1 MDKLRTYLSDHLS
14 GSIVA
19 IDLAR
24 RRASSQGDDEIGTD
38 LRRFAAEVERDQRTL
53 RNVIAS
59 LDVSPSMIKELMA
72 SGTAWVDS
80 IRSALNLA
88 GAPNLVR
95 DVELLIMGVRGK
107 ELLWRTLEGIGVE
120 TDPPIRDLQGRAAA
134 QLSSLDVL
142 HARTVEKEFGSSRH
156 RSSRSEMN
164 LDDHDEK
171 IPSRSTELGGTDAGS

>member
-1 MDKLRTYLSDHLS
+1 MDKLETYLSDHLS

-53 RNVIAS
+53 HNVIAS
-59 LDVSPSMIKELMA
+59 LGASPSMIKELIA

-80 IRSALNLA
+80 LRSALNLP

-95 DVELLIMGVRGK
+95 DLELLIIGVRGK
-107 ELLWRTLEGIGVE
+107 ELLWTALEAIGVE
-120 TDPPIRDLQGRAAA
+120 TDPSIHDLQVRAAA
-134 QLSSLDVL
+134 QISSLEVL
-142 HARTVEKEFGSSRH
+142 HARAVGQELG
-156 RSSRSEMN
+156 
-164 LDDHDEK
+164 
-171 IPSRSTELGGTDAGS
+171 PSRYPSDPG

>member
-1 MDKLRTYLSDHLS
+1 MGKLETYLSDHLS

-53 RNVIAS
+53 RNVMAT
-59 LDVSPSMIKELMA
+59 LDVSPSMTKELMA

-80 IRSALNLA
+80 IRTALNLP

-95 DVELLIMGVRGK
+95 DLELLIIGVRGK
-107 ELLWRTLEGIGVE
+107 ELLWKALDQIAVE
-120 TDPPIRDLQGRAAA
+120 TDPPIGELLDRAAA
-134 QLSSLDVL
+134 QIAGLEML
-142 HARTVEKEFGSSRH
+142 HALVVKR
-156 RSSRSEMN
+156 
-164 LDDHDEK
+164 
-171 IPSRSTELGGTDAGS
+171 ELGPGRHPSQ

>member
-1 MDKLRTYLSDHLS
+1 MDKLKTYLSDHLS

-24 RRASSQGDDEIGTD
+24 RRASSQGDDEIGSV

-80 IRSALNLA
+80 LRSAINLP

-95 DVELLIMGVRGK
+95 DLELLIMGVRGK
-107 ELLWRTLEGIGVE
+107 ELLWRALAEIGIE
-120 TDPPIRDLQGRAAA
+120 TDPPIHELQARAAA
-134 QLSSLDVL
+134 QLASLDVL
-142 HARTVEKEFGSSRH
+142 HARAVEKEFGSGRPP
-156 RSSRSEMN
+156 SS
-164 LDDHDEK
+164 
-171 IPSRSTELGGTDAGS
+171 

>member
-1 MDKLRTYLSDHLS
+1 MDKLETYLSDHLS

-59 LDVSPSMIKELMA
+59 RGASPSMIKELMA

-80 IRSALNLA
+80 LRSAVNFPV
-88 GAPNLVR
+88 APNLVR
-95 DVELLIMGVRGK
+95 DLELLIIGVRGK
-107 ELLWRTLEGIGVE
+107 ELLWKALADIGIE
-120 TDPPIRDLQGRAAA
+120 TDPPIRELQDRATA
-134 QLSSLDVL
+134 QLASLDVL
-142 HARTVEKEFGSSRH
+142 HNLALEKEFGSGRAP
-156 RSSRSEMN
+156 SS
-164 LDDHDEK
+164 
-171 IPSRSTELGGTDAGS
+171 

>member
-1 MDKLRTYLSDHLS
+1 MDKLETYLSDHLS

-59 LDVSPSMIKELMA
+59 RGASPSMIKELMA

-80 IRSALNLA
+80 LRSAINLP

-95 DVELLIMGVRGK
+95 DLELLIIGVRGK
-107 ELLWRTLEGIGVE
+107 ELLWKALADTGIE
-120 TDPPIRDLQGRAAA
+120 TDPPIRELQDRATT
-134 QLSSLDVL
+134 QLASLEVL
-142 HARTVEKEFGSSRH
+142 HKLAVAKEFGSGRAP
-156 RSSRSEMN
+156 SS
-164 LDDHDEK
+164 
-171 IPSRSTELGGTDAGS
+171 

>member
-1 MDKLRTYLSDHLS
+1 MCMDKLGTYLSDHLS

-24 RRASSQGDDEIGTD
+24 RRASSQGNDEFGAD

-59 LDVSPSMIKELMA
+59 LDASPSMIKELMA

-80 IRSALNLA
+80 LRSAINLP

-95 DVELLIMGVRGK
+95 DLELLIIGVRGK
-107 ELLWRTLEGIGVE
+107 ELLWKALAEIGIE
-120 TDPPIRDLQGRAAA
+120 TDPPIRELQDRATA
-134 QLSSLDVL
+134 QLESLDVL
-142 HARTVEKEFGSSRH
+142 HNLAVEKEFGSGRAP
-156 RSSRSEMN
+156 SS
-164 LDDHDEK
+164 
-171 IPSRSTELGGTDAGS
+171 

>member
-1 MDKLRTYLSDHLS
+1 MDKLETYLSDHLS

-59 LDVSPSMIKELMA
+59 LDASPSMLKELMA

-80 IRSALNLA
+80 LRSAINLP

-95 DVELLIMGVRGK
+95 DLELLIIGVRGK
-107 ELLWRTLEGIGVE
+107 ELLWKALAEIGIE
-120 TDPPIRDLQGRAAA
+120 TDPPIRELQDRATA
-134 QLSSLDVL
+134 QLASLDVL
-142 HARTVEKEFGSSRH
+142 HNLAVAKEFGSGRAQ
-156 RSSRSEMN
+156 SS
-164 LDDHDEK
+164 
-171 IPSRSTELGGTDAGS
+171 

>member
-1 MDKLRTYLSDHLS
+1 MDQLQTYLSDHLS

-24 RRASSQGDDEIGTD
+24 RRALSQGDNEIGTE

-53 RNVIAS
+53 RSIIAT
-59 LDVSPSMIKELMA
+59 LGASPSIVKELIA

-80 IRSALNLA
+80 IRSALNLP

-95 DVELLIMGVRGK
+95 DLELLIMGVRGK
-107 ELLWRTLEGIGVE
+107 ELLWGALEKIGVE
-120 TDPPIRDLQGRAAA
+120 TDPPIHTLQDRAAA

-142 HARTVEKEFGSSRH
+142 HACSVEQEFGSSR
-156 RSSRSEMN
+156 
-164 LDDHDEK
+164 L
-171 IPSRSTELGGTDAGS
+171 P